1 MAPGD
6 LVYVRFG
13 TSFLLSAP
21 FDRSVFAPEDIEG
34 RLCVILKECPQME
47 IETKS
52 ENCFV
57 ILVRG
62 TKQII
67 MRKYLKFIPSI

>member
-1 MAPGD
+1 MKSGD

-13 TSFLLSAP
+13 TSFLLSTP

-34 RLCVILKECPQME
+34 RLCVILKECSQME
-47 IETKS
+47 FEVKS
-52 ENCFV
+52 EYCFV
-57 ILVRG
+57 VLVRG
-62 TKQII
+62 TKQIV